1 MMSICATK
9 PLIART
15 LAKPVRRALP
25 GHDSLR
31 DAELKATCEAVLD
44 PRDAKE
50 RVIDSVVDRL
60 LKELSW

>member
-1 MMSICATK
+1 MSICATK

-15 LAKPVRRALP
+15 LVNPVRRELP
-25 GHDSLR
+25 GHHSITS
-31 DAELKATCEAVLD
+31 AELNAARQAVLD

>member
-1 MMSICATK
+1 MFICATK

-15 LAKPVRRALP
+15 LVNPVRRELP
-25 GHDSLR
+25 GRDSIKA
-31 DAELKATCEAVLD
+31 AELKAARDAVLD

-60 LKELSW
+60 LRELTW